1 MSITLCPHKI
11 IHELDMFSSAAL
23 LRQEKSHVIPITS
36 ILCGACC
43 LSLFCIKSGAASGIV
58 TLFNII
64 LNYNFVSKLVHMRE
78 FYIFL
83 VICRWFFCGLFD
95 LSRIPSFTLKMMSCV
110 NPMGS
115 T

>member
-1 MSITLCPHKI
+1 MSISLCPHKI
-11 IHELDMFSSAAL
+11 IRELDMFSSAAL

-83 VICRWFFCGLFD
+83 VICRCFFVAYLTF
-95 LSRIPSFTLKMMSCV
+95 LEFPLLL
-110 NPMGS
+110 
-115 T
+115 